1 VKVGDI
7 VKYTLYDTEQV
18 GAITKV
24 HQESGWAGY
33 VSLSTKGEK
42 EILMPVSV
50 LRLV

>member
-1 VKVGDI
+1 MKDGDI

-18 GAITKV
+18 GTITKV
-24 HQESGWAGY
+24 HQESGWVGY

-42 EILMPVSV
+42 EILIPVSV